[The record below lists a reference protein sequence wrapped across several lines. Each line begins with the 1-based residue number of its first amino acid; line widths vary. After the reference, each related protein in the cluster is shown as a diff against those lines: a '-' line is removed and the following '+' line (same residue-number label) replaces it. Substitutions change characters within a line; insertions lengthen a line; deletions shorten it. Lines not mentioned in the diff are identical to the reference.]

1 MRAVP
6 YNYILDTTH
15 AFLIS
20 IFHTIFKSKPQDP
33 LSPKQNKTTER
44 RRSFGFV
51 SSSILEDSYST
62 ILSAYNYVP
71 NKQVE

>member
-33 LSPKQNKTTER
+33 LSPKQTKQNNRTEAEFWFRFILHPR
-44 RRSFGFV
+44 R
-51 SSSILEDSYST
+51 
-62 ILSAYNYVP
+62 
-71 NKQVE
+71 